1 MARLLIVDDN
11 QELANLVASAA
22 RSRGHTV
29 VAVHNGED
37 AISRVGDDSFDF
49 AIVDLLLPDVKG
61 STVLG
66 ELQKRRV
73 PAIAVSGVYK
83 GERFAKEA
91 VDQHGARAFFEK
103 PFDLGTLLDSIEK
116 TTGRPTPADELP
128 ELELYEQDEAPP
140 SIPPAPP
147 SAGEPATS
155 DLDEHGGPD
164 ATPLPFAHRGEV
176 WSSEGRP
183 TRPATP
189 PEAAV
194 KDWTAAGAVKPGT
207 VPRLMNA
214 YYLAGHSGE
223 LQLRQGAV
231 TKLVYFEQGRPV
243 YAASNVTGERFARFC
258 ERKGLLKKTQLEAVT
273 ALAKQKGI
281 KAAEEMMRVGLI
293 TFEQRRKLTEE
304 QVKEIIWSTFSWES
318 GSYAFAR
325 KKPNKTGWLDISV
338 FPGNVIFEGVFKT
351 EKLVSLRAKMG
362 SERKLFPAA
371 DPPYGLHEIA
381 LTGPQAMLLAYA
393 DGTKT
398 VEDILQLTDLSQRD
412 ALASLLAFELLGLL
426 EERRDDNKHRRIS
439 YGL

>member
-11 QELANLVASAA
+11 QELATLVASTA
-22 RSRGHTV
+22 RSRGHTA
-29 VAVHNGED
+29 VAVHTGEE
-37 AISRVGDDSFDF
+37 ALARVGDRTFEF

-66 ELQKRRV
+66 ELQKRSI

-91 VDQHGARAFFEK
+91 VEQHGARGFFEK
-103 PFDLGTLLDSIEK
+103 PFDLAALLDAIEK
-116 TTGRPTPADELP
+116 TTGKPTPAEDLP
-128 ELELYEQDEAPP
+128 ELELYEEDEA
-140 SIPPAPP
+140 SIPPAAPRAADASVP
-147 SAGEPATS
+147 EAAEAELG
-155 DLDEHGGPD
+155 LD
-164 ATPLPFAHRGEV
+164 ASPLPFAQRDQV
-176 WSSEGRP
+176 WAHEDKP
-183 TRPATP
+183 TRPGTGP
-189 PEAAV
+189 LAAAR
-194 KDWTAAGAVKPGT
+194 DWTAAGAVKPGT
-207 VPRLMNA
+207 VPRLLNA

-223 LQLRQGAV
+223 LQLRQAAV

-293 TFEQRRKLTEE
+293 TFEQRLKLTEE
-304 QVKEIIWSTFSWES
+304 QVKEIIWSTFAWES

-325 KKPNKTGWLDISV
+325 KKPNKAGWLDISV
-338 FPGNVIFEGVFKT
+338 FPGNLIFEGIFKT
-351 EKLVSLRAKMG
+351 EKLVSLRTKMG
-362 SERKLFPAA
+362 GGRKLFPAA

-398 VEDILQLTDLSQRD
+398 VEDILQLTDLSERD
-412 ALASLLAFELLGLL
+412 ALASLLAFELLGLV
-426 EERRDDNKHRRIS
+426 EERRDDTKHRRIS
-439 YGL
+439 YGI